1 MFFEACKCFFLMAK
15 TFRCERMS
23 KKFSFLGGDAES
35 CARGGGNAQKIR
47 TQIKA
52 NEWKTTQNKTIPMCV
67 QVCMFM

>member
-1 MFFEACKCFFLMAK
+1 MFFLMAK
-15 TFRCERMS
+15 TFRCERMF
-23 KKFSFLGGDAES
+23 KKNLFWAATLKVVQE
-35 CARGGGNAQKIR
+35 GGNAQKIR